1 MNSELFVLT
10 FSEEED
16 TQKTLQALETMGKNW
31 AFGLNNAVLVKRD
44 ESGRALVHQYTRYP
58 SWRPVSDNKFLLS
71 FTEAVFRDTQKD
83 AIRPLV
89 DAGLDECFLEEVAST
104 LQPGGSALMVYIPD
118 DSLVDT
124 RLLLETLATFRGTV
138 HQTIFPVQVERT
150 ILEQEITKKRGFA
163 GK

>member
-1 MNSELFVLT
+1 MNSELFILT

-16 TQKTLQALETMGKNW
+16 TQRTLQALETMGKNW

-44 ESGRALVHQYTRYP
+44 EALVHQYTRYP
-58 SWRPVSDNKFLLS
+58 AWRPIPDNTFLIT
-71 FTEAVFRDTQKD
+71 FTEAVFGDTQKD
-83 AIRPLV
+83 DIRPLV
-89 DAGLDECFLEEVAST
+89 DAGLDEYFLEEVAST

-124 RLLLETLATFRGTV
+124 RLLKETLAAYRGTV
-138 HQTIFPVQVERT
+138 HHTIFPVQVERT